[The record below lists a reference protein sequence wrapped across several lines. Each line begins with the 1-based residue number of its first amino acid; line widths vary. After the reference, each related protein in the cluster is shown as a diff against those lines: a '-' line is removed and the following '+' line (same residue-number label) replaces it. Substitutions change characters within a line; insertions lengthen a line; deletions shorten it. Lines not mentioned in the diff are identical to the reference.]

1 MTAHLK
7 PMNPIGLNLFDIPQ
21 LEKWAPDPQD
31 EPISATLSSWARRK
45 ASTAAGLHWP
55 PSHLWPRFSCVP
67 ASGSRALH
75 WARPR
80 LWPISR
86 TPRLR
91 TKLFECGGKYFLTC
105 ANALGDHSSSKA
117 IDTARLGARGLRFE
131 SMLLDTM
138 FDLPSLD
145 GVEEV
150 MILSA
155 RYFSPCYSLRLLD
168 VILSHP
174 RILI

>member
-1 MTAHLK
+1 M
-7 PMNPIGLNLFDIPQ
+7 
-21 LEKWAPDPQD
+21 
-31 EPISATLSSWARRK
+31 
-45 ASTAAGLHWP
+45 
-55 PSHLWPRFSCVP
+55 
-67 ASGSRALH
+67 
-75 WARPR
+75 
-80 LWPISR
+80 
-86 TPRLR
+86 
-91 TKLFECGGKYFLTC
+91 FECGGKYFLTC

-117 IDTARLGARGLRFE
+117 IDRETGARGLRFE